1 LFSGI
6 QKYKGRWPAGWKL
19 SPLTAFLY
27 LYGTKV
33 YMQEH
38 KQITLSFDQAAEIT
52 AAEKQVIAEA
62 SLPKKRGRKPKP
74 PPLVPKQPSK
84 RGRLSLKEAAHAEDL
99 INIPDDETLFQKRYY
114 SIGQVAEMFH
124 VNHSLLRMWAN
135 EFDDFL
141 QTKKNKKGDRY
152 FRPEDIKT
160 LEFIHHLLRKRK
172 FTTQGARDFLK
183 KNKNADERFAVIQSM
198 QKVKMFLLEIKD
210 SL

>member
-1 LFSGI
+1 MAEL
-6 QKYKGRWPAGWKL
+6 
-19 SPLTAFLY
+19 
-27 LYGTKV
+27 
-33 YMQEH
+33 
-38 KQITLSFDQAAEIT
+38 KQITFDFNGNQEPPVPENEPLPEET
-52 AAEKQVIAEA
+52 ATP
-62 SLPKKRGRKPKP
+62 LKKRGRKPKP
-74 PPLVPKQPSK
+74 PPLVAKQPSK
-84 RGRLSLKEAAHAEDL
+84 RGRLSLKETNEAAE
-99 INIPDDETLFQKRYY
+99 NIDIPSDELLFEKRYY
-114 SIGQVAEMFH
+114 SIGQAAEMFH

-160 LEFIHHLLRKRK
+160 LELIHHLLRKRK

-198 QKVKMFLLEIKD
+198 QRVKAFLLEIKA

>member
-1 LFSGI
+1 
-6 QKYKGRWPAGWKL
+6 
-19 SPLTAFLY
+19 
-27 LYGTKV
+27 
-33 YMQEH
+33 MQDL
-38 KQITLSFDQAAEIT
+38 KQITLSFDEIPEQPVP
-52 AAEKQVIAEA
+52 EKEMVDAGTTMA
-62 SLPKKRGRKPKP
+62 KKRGRKPKP

-84 RGRLSLKEAAHAEDL
+84 RGRLSLKETDAAIDAIE
-99 INIPDDETLFQKRYY
+99 IPADDVLYEKRYY

-135 EFDDFL
+135 EFDDYL

-160 LEFIHHLLRKRK
+160 LELVHHLLRQRK

-183 KNKNADERFAVIQSM
+183 KNKNADERFAIIQSM
-198 QKVKMFLLEIKD
+198 QKLKTFLLEIKA